1 MDAKADEEEI
11 SRLKAMPALI
21 ELQPHEEN
29 DYNNI
34 TTKMV
39 ITWKKRRRK
48 AVGSEE
54 PDVRQ
59 FRWSIDVKD
68 SSPHVLMAIQGCS
81 CTWRP
86 AAPSTAESSMSRMLS

>member
-1 MDAKADEEEI
+1 MIGDQKIPTVDDEMQVMDFDPEEVQRMDAKTEEEEI

-29 DYNNI
+29 DYNDI

-39 ITWKKRRRK
+39 ITWKKRERRK

-54 PDVRQ
+54 PD
-59 FRWSIDVKD
+59 WLPGNS
-68 SSPHVLMAIQGCS
+68 AG
-81 CTWRP
+81 
-86 AAPSTAESSMSRMLS
+86 A